1 MTIKHLIQKMLIG
14 LCASLITTL
23 AYTGKPL
30 WKLTPLTDTTVVL
43 PLTGTGIVKY
53 KVMNQS
59 QKSHTL
65 VMTPIPGIVQV
76 TTAGNCSNPFVL
88 GYQESCVLTLTI
100 DSGALNGNIKN
111 GPIVCEQ
118 YSSSLCYQ
126 PSKNE
131 SLNVIRESAVYTTV
145 GGSVFGLL
153 GTLIL
158 QNNGSDALTMN
169 ADGPFIFSNSLL
181 PGSPYLITVQTQPAT
196 QTCTVSN
203 GSGITNKT
211 DVTNVTVNC
220 STNTR
225 TVGGAVSGISGTVV
239 LQNNGTDDLP
249 INNSGSFTFSTPV
262 AQGAGYNVTVL
273 TQPTSQTCT
282 VTNGSG
288 SVGTT
293 DIASVQVN
301 CADNAFNVGGTVSGL
316 SGTVV
321 LQNNGTD
328 DLPINNSGS
337 FTFSTPV
344 AQGAGYNVSVLTQP
358 VTQTCTI
365 TNGSGT
371 MGGTDV
377 TNVDVNCI
385 NNTTLSTGISDLVL
399 SVNNTA
405 LNAALT
411 GTARVITL
419 TNTGNFTAVN
429 LNITPPTWPTGTT
442 SITTCGSTLTAG
454 NNCTITITP
463 GSTATSNGT
472 NPCSN
477 GTAPVAGEIQITANN
492 ANSISTN
499 VVVLSY
505 GCIYQGGYLFS
516 VNDSTPNT
524 GSIAGKVAATSDEAT
539 LQWATVSN
547 DTGAD
552 SNSNGLAN
560 TTVLET
566 PAGQYPAAQACSNKT
581 TQGYSDWYLPA
592 ICEMGYDASGDG
604 SGCGSA
610 GAPLL
615 QNLYSNLKTNGNIG
629 GFGSAIYWSST
640 EASASPLIVA
650 WLQLFINGSQTFANK
665 PLNSRVRCVRS
676 F

>member
-1 MTIKHLIQKMLIG
+1 MT
-14 LCASLITTL
+14 
-23 AYTGKPL
+23 
-30 WKLTPLTDTTVVL
+30 
-43 PLTGTGIVKY
+43 
-53 KVMNQS
+53 
-59 QKSHTL
+59 
-65 VMTPIPGIVQV
+65 
-76 TTAGNCSNPFVL
+76 
-88 GYQESCVLTLTI
+88 
-100 DSGALNGNIKN
+100 NI
-111 GPIVCEQ
+111 
-118 YSSSLCYQ
+118 
-126 PSKNE
+126 
-131 SLNVIRESAVYTTV
+131 
-145 GGSVFGLL
+145 
-153 GTLIL
+153 
-158 QNNGSDALTMN
+158 
-169 ADGPFIFSNSLL
+169 
-181 PGSPYLITVQTQPAT
+181 
-196 QTCTVSN
+196 
-203 GSGITNKT
+203 
-211 DVTNVTVNC
+211 TVNC
-220 STNTR
+220 STNTH
-225 TVGGAVSGISGTVV
+225 TVGGTLSGLSGTVV
-239 LQNNGTDDLP
+239 LQNNGTDNLP
-249 INNSGSFTFSTPV
+249 VNNSGSFTFSTPV

-273 TQPTSQTCT
+273 AQPATQTCT

-328 DLPINNSGS
+328 DLFINNNGS
-337 FTFSTPV
+337 YTFSTQV
-344 AQGAGYNVSVLTQP
+344 AQGAGYNVSILTQP

-371 MGGTDV
+371 MGGMDV

-385 NNTTLSTGISDLVL
+385 NNTILSTSITDLAL
-399 SVNNTA
+399 SVNNTV

-419 TNTGNFTAVN
+419 RNTGSFAAVN

-442 SITTCGSTLTAG
+442 SITTCGNTLTAG
-454 NNCTITITP
+454 NDCTITITP

-477 GTAPVAGEIQITANN
+477 GTAPIAGEIQITANN

-524 GSIAGKVAATSDEAT
+524 SSIKGKVAATSDEAT

-592 ICEMGYDASGDG
+592 ICEMGYDGSSDG
-604 SGCGSA
+604 SGCGSG

-629 GFGSAIYWSST
+629 GFGTAIYWSST

-650 WLQLFINGSQTFANK
+650 WLQLFINGSQTFTNK
-665 PLNSRVRCVRS
+665 TGNFRIRCVRS

>member
-1 MTIKHLIQKMLIG
+1 MKIKHLIQKMLMGIYVI
-14 LCASLITTL
+14 LITTL
-23 AYTGKPL
+23 AYAGKPL
-30 WKLTPLTDTTVVL
+30 WTFIPLTDTTVIL
-43 PLTGTGIVKY
+43 PLTGAGTVKY
-53 KVMNQS
+53 KVTNQS

-65 VMTPIPGIVQV
+65 VMTTIPGIVQA

-88 GYQESCVLTLTI
+88 GYQESCILTLTI
-100 DSGALNGNIKN
+100 DGGALSGNVKH

-118 YSSSLCYQ
+118 FSSSLCYQ
-126 PSKNE
+126 PSEHE
-131 SLNVIRESAVYTTV
+131 SLNIIRETAVYSTI

-153 GTLIL
+153 GTLVL
-158 QNNGSDALTMN
+158 QNNGGDVLTMN
-169 ADGPFIFSNSLL
+169 ADGPFTFSNSLP
-181 PGSPYLITVQTQPAT
+181 PGSPYLVTVQTQPAT

-211 DVTNVTVNC
+211 DVTNITVNC
-220 STNTR
+220 STNTH
-225 TVGGAVSGISGTVV
+225 TVGGTLSGLSGTVV
-239 LQNNGTDDLP
+239 LQNNGTDNLP
-249 INNSGSFTFSTPV
+249 VNNSGSFTFSTPV

-273 TQPTSQTCT
+273 AQPATQTCT

-328 DLPINNSGS
+328 DLFINNNGS
-337 FTFSTPV
+337 YTFSTQV
-344 AQGAGYNVSVLTQP
+344 AQGAGYNVSILTQP

-371 MGGTDV
+371 MGGMDV

-385 NNTTLSTGISDLVL
+385 NNTILSTSITDLAL
-399 SVNNTA
+399 SVNNTV

-419 TNTGNFTAVN
+419 RNTGSFAAVN

-442 SITTCGSTLTAG
+442 SITTCGNTLTAG
-454 NNCTITITP
+454 NDCTITITP

-477 GTAPVAGEIQITANN
+477 GTAPIAGEIQITANN

-524 GSIAGKVAATSDEAT
+524 SSIKGKVAATSDEAT

-592 ICEMGYDASGDG
+592 ICEMGYDGSSDG
-604 SGCGSA
+604 SGCGSG

-629 GFGSAIYWSST
+629 GFGTAIYWSST

-650 WLQLFINGSQTFANK
+650 WLQLFINGSQTFTNK
-665 PLNSRVRCVRS
+665 TGNFRIRCVRS